1 VGIKVSRR
9 WTGIKEKELS
19 DIQFPEKCSACARSK
34 GSSSSE
40 KCDFCRK
47 IDFPGS
53 ILCDLNRSVQ
63 EPRDFSCYAF
73 LPLLEV
79 ATPISLE
86 PGKSDSIRKGE
97 KSQRSQD
104 FQKTLSSDKFKY
116 ERALFLQQLNRDPDF
131 VSVNL
136 KFHFA
141 WNVNKRRPLFFPEKE
156 YFDFFHDTLLHC
168 SDLAGG
174 FSTLIWLAPDHVH
187 VYVESDGEQ
196 SPETLLKRIKEFSEK
211 EILSEF
217 PALLDGSGPKFDLW
231 DEAYFVE
238 TVG

>member
-1 VGIKVSRR
+1 MLSEI
-9 WTGIKEKELS
+9 ELP
-19 DIQFPEKCSACARSK
+19 DKDRGCARSK

-63 EPRDFSCYAF
+63 DPDNFSCYAF
-73 LPLLEV
+73 LPLLAV

-104 FQKTLSSDKFKY
+104 FQKTLFSDKFKY
-116 ERALFLQQLNRDPDF
+116 ERALVLQKLNRDPDF
-131 VSVNL
+131 ISMNL

-141 WNVNKRRPLFFPEKE
+141 WNVSDRRSLFSPENE
-156 YFDFFHDTLLHC
+156 YAGFVHDTFIRC
-168 SDLAGG
+168 SDLVGG
-174 FSTLIWLAPDHVH
+174 FSSLIWLAPDHVH
-187 VYVESDGEQ
+187 LYVESDGVQ
-196 SPETLLKRIKEFSEK
+196 SPETILKRLREFSEK

-217 PALLDGSGPKFDLW
+217 PDLKEEFDPGMDLW